1 MSVLSNTAGP
11 QTPSAIVV
19 MGVAGAGK
27 TTVGR
32 ALASELRWQF
42 LDADDYHSCE
52 SRAKLSAG
60 TALTDGDRVPWLRTL
75 NHVLRDFA
83 SQHIPV
89 VLACSALTNYH
100 RSLLMEDL
108 AAVALVYLRAA
119 AEIVAPRL
127 AARAHFLNPALLAS
141 QFETLEEPEH
151 ALLVDAGA
159 SVQQITTY
167 IRKMLTLG
175 VQSGITINGERN

>member
-1 MSVLSNTAGP
+1 MSVLSDTAGRK
-11 QTPSAIVV
+11 TPSAIVV

-42 LDADDYHSCE
+42 LDADDYHSVE
-52 SRAKLSAG
+52 NRAKLTDG
-60 TALTDGDRVPWLRTL
+60 IALTDRDRVPWLRTL

-100 RSLLMEDL
+100 RALLMEDL
-108 AAVALVYLRAA
+108 PAVDLVYLRAA
-119 AEIVAPRL
+119 PEIVASRL
-127 AARAHFLNPALLAS
+127 AARAHFLNPTLLAS

-151 ALLVDAGA
+151 ALVVDAGA
-159 SVQQITTY
+159 SVQQITKY
-167 IRKMLTLG
+167 IRKTLTVG
-175 VQSGITINGERN
+175 IESRITIDGQRD

>member
-1 MSVLSNTAGP
+1 MSVLSNTVGGK
-11 QTPSAIVV
+11 TPSAIVV

-42 LDADDYHSCE
+42 LDADDYHSGE
-52 SRAKLSAG
+52 NRAKLTAG
-60 TALTDGDRVPWLRTL
+60 MALTDGDRVPWLRRL

-100 RSLLMEDL
+100 RSLLLEDL
-108 AAVALVYLRAA
+108 AGVALVYLRANP
-119 AEIVAPRL
+119 EIVAPRL

-151 ALLVDAGA
+151 ALVVDAGA
-159 SVQQITTY
+159 SVQQITKY
-167 IRKMLTLG
+167 IRKMHQLEI
-175 VQSGITINGERN
+175 QSPITMIGQSD